1 MTDALTRLPD
11 AELEVMQAL
20 WALDTYPAHTADIA
34 ARLEAGADILNVS
47 GASKTPDIVAKIRS
61 QFPDVPIIATGGPRD
76 EDILRTIQA
85 GANAITYTPPTT
97 GQLFADIMI
106 NHRRN
111 FSKNHD

>member
-1 MTDALTRLPD
+1 MVDIPVITTIVSGD
-11 AELEVMQAL
+11 M
-20 WALDTYPAHTADIA
+20 DIA

-61 QFPDVPIIATGGPRD
+61 QFPDVPIMPPADPGTRISCA
-76 EDILRTIQA
+76 TIQP